1 MEHSA
6 TTTHTLDHDHTITQ
20 YDWLYGH
27 MNDVC
32 LKGKP
37 STINNVAMTGK
48 TETFIVETMRH
59 AEYGDYIF
67 VRCVNESGTVI
78 RLALPP
84 KVSNAIY
91 RAGASLS
98 KRSRSIS
105 SRATAKA
112 RMARGELPG
121 FMRKK

>member
-1 MEHSA
+1 MDNDHQ
-6 TTTHTLDHDHTITQ
+6 THTQDNDRQITQ
-20 YDWLYGH
+20 YDWTYGH
-27 MNDVC
+27 MHDVC

-37 STINNVAMTGK
+37 STINNVAMTGR

-59 AEYGDYIF
+59 PDLGDYIF

-84 KVSNAIY
+84 KVANAIY

-105 SRATAKA
+105 SKATAKA
-112 RMARGELPG
+112 RMERGELPG
-121 FMRKK
+121 FMRKKA